1 MNFSAKI
8 VRWALGASFVTAGA
22 LKIAHPAGFYSD
34 LLAYEV
40 PFPDSFLRLVAVALP
55 WLEVLCGGAL
65 LANLWAETV
74 SFVVACMCLIFVLML
89 GQAAWRGLDL
99 NCGCFGASGPGWFD
113 HSIMALMRAGVLLVA
128 AGSLWWKTPASPA
141 DVASVANDATLANP
155 RR

>member
-40 PFPDSFLRLVAVALP
+40 PFLDFFLRLVAVALP

-65 LANLWAETV
+65 LANFWAETV
-74 SFVVACMCLIFVLML
+74 GFVVAGMCLIFVLML
-89 GQAAWRGLDL
+89 GQAVLRGLDL
-99 NCGCFGASGPGWFD
+99 NCGCFGAGTAGWID
-113 HSIMALMRAGVLLVA
+113 HPITALVRACALLFGTVWLWSKIVA
-128 AGSLWWKTPASPA
+128 LKIEEEKAASP
-141 DVASVANDATLANP
+141 SGANF
-155 RR
+155 R